1 MLPVSKLGFLAT
13 LLVLAG
19 CATPVLQQRVP
30 VSTEPPGAVARD
42 DSGGSCH
49 TPCALALD
57 RNRDHI
63 VMLELAGYESQ
74 DVVVRRQYRTADV
87 LLSAINSGLNSARTF
102 NNASWAL
109 QSGINAKNAQEQSG
123 AAYDLEPSVISVRLR
138 PQGSL
143 ASTPAPA
150 HAQAAMAAPAQLL
163 GLLARNDQNMLEQT
177 LERSASGQA
186 TAWDNA
192 EHGLRFSVVPDN
204 VDLRDGQVVRPF
216 TLSVSRQG
224 QWSSARY
231 LAMRVGR
238 AEWQVLT
245 AGVPAAGAVMPT
257 AGMPGP
263 SAAVPILPLG
273 DTHAIPAAGS
283 RMSTQ
288 SGVDV
293 SQGGLRSLD
302 AIGR

>member
-1 MLPVSKLGFLAT
+1 MLPVSKLGLLAS
-13 LLVLAG
+13 LIVLAG

-30 VSTEPPGAVARD
+30 VSTEPPGALALD
-42 DSGGSCH
+42 DGGGSCR
-49 TPCALALD
+49 TPCALDLD

-63 VMLELAGYESQ
+63 VMLELPGYDSQ

-87 LLSAINSGLNSARTF
+87 LLSAINSGLNSARAF

-138 PQGSL
+138 PQGNPGSM
-143 ASTPAPA
+143 PPPA
-150 HAQAAMAAPAQLL
+150 HGATAAPAQQLI
-163 GLLARNDQNMLEQT
+163 GLLARNDQNMLEQA

-186 TAWDNA
+186 TAWDNT
-192 EHGLRFSVVPDN
+192 ERGLRFSVVPDN
-204 VDLRDGQVVRPF
+204 VELRDGQVVRPF
-216 TLSVSRQG
+216 TLSVDRQG

-245 AGVPAAGAVMPT
+245 TGVPVAGAAMP
-257 AGMPGP
+257 AGMP
-263 SAAVPILPLG
+263 AAPLPAPILPLG
-273 DTHAIPAAGS
+273 DTHGGPIIGGGA
-283 RMSTQ
+283 STQ
-288 SGVDV
+288 GGVDV
-293 SQGGLRSLD
+293 SQGVRGPGGGAL
-302 AIGR
+302 GR

>member
-1 MLPVSKLGFLAT
+1 MPSVSKLGLLSS

-30 VSTEPPGAVARD
+30 VASEPPGALARD
-42 DSGGSCH
+42 DSGSSCR
-49 TPCALALD
+49 TPCALDLD

-63 VMLELAGYESQ
+63 VMLELADYESQ

-143 ASTPAPA
+143 ASPATPAPA
-150 HAQAAMAAPAQLL
+150 QGALAAPAQLIA
-163 GLLARNDQNMLEQT
+163 LLARNDQNMLEQA

-186 TAWDNA
+186 TAWDNV
-192 EHGLRFSVVPDN
+192 ERGLRFSVVPDN
-204 VDLRDGQVVRPF
+204 VELRDGQVVRPF
-216 TLSVSRQG
+216 TLSVNRQG
-224 QWSSARY
+224 QWSSGRY
-231 LAMRVGR
+231 LATRVGR

-245 AGVPAAGAVMPT
+245 SGLPAPGAAASMP
-257 AGMPGP
+257 AQAPWP
-263 SAAVPILPLG
+263 QAPVLPLG
-273 DTHAIPAAGS
+273 DANFAPVPSGEASG
-283 RMSTQ
+283 Q

-293 SQGGLRSLD
+293 SPGTPRSF
-302 AIGR
+302 